1 MMSRMGQQFLKFIY
15 SNNRPVRTFWVLFVP
30 VYVLVMVLISIP
42 LYIAG
47 FDLRYI
53 FTVGSIPLAV
63 AAVFTLGL
71 LKE

>member
-1 MMSRMGQQFLKFIY
+1 MGQQFLKFIY
-15 SNNRPVRTFWVLFVP
+15 SNNRPVRTYWVLFVP

-47 FDLRYI
+47 FDLRHI
-53 FTVGSIPLAV
+53 FTMGSIPLAV
-63 AAVFTLGL
+63 AAVFSLGL